1 MPLKDTPLFFD
12 YNATAPLHPEAKQ
25 ALLDVLDDCGNAASP
40 HVFGRHM
47 RQKLEEARQTLAQT
61 LGASFPDEIV
71 FNSGGTEGNNTV
83 LKTFENQG
91 AAILVSAVEHACVR
105 TICKK
110 AQQIPVDQNGIVDLH
125 WLEETLS
132 QCDQSRPILVSV
144 MLVNNETGVIQP
156 LQEIITIA
164 KKYNAYVHS
173 DAVQALGRIPVT
185 LDLYPV
191 DYMTFSGHKI
201 GGCTGFGALYVKAKA
216 PYTSLI
222 LGGGQEKEKRSGTS
236 NTFGAVAFGAALKA
250 AREQSWSSVER
261 LRNNLEKS
269 LLDFC
274 PTAMI
279 WAQKSPRVA
288 NTLSIRMPGVPN
300 MTQLMAFDIEGIAVS
315 AGSACSSG
323 KVSPSPV
330 LTAMRVVPAQALET
344 IRVSMGPTTTQ
355 KDINRFFNAWK
366 SIYDR
371 AKKTAEPLPSALN
384 LPPKKRA

>member
-1 MPLKDTPLFFD
+1 MPLKNTPLFFD
-12 YNATAPLHPEAKQ
+12 YNATAPLRPEAKQ
-25 ALLDVLDDCGNAASP
+25 ALLEALDDCGNAASP
-40 HVFGRHM
+40 HIFGRQM
-47 RQKLEEARQTLAQT
+47 RQKLESARQVLAQT
-61 LGASFPDEIV
+61 LGSAFPDEIV

-83 LKTFENQG
+83 LKTFESQG

-105 TICKK
+105 TVCKK
-110 AQQIPVDQNGIVDLH
+110 AQQIPVDQNGIVDLN
-125 WLEETLS
+125 WLDETLS

-156 LQEIITIA
+156 LQEIITLA
-164 KKYNAYVHS
+164 RKYNAYVHS

-185 LDLYPV
+185 LELYPV
-191 DYMTFSGHKI
+191 DYMTFSAHKI

-216 PYTSLI
+216 PYTPLI

-236 NTFGAVAFGAALKA
+236 NTFGAIAFGAALTA
-250 AREQSWSSVER
+250 AQEQSWNTVER

-269 LLDFC
+269 ILDFC
-274 PTAMI
+274 PTATI
-279 WAQKSPRVA
+279 WSQKAPRVA
-288 NTLSIRMPGVPN
+288 NTLSVRMPGVPN

-323 KVSPSPV
+323 KVYPSPV
-330 LTAMRVVPAQALET
+330 LTAMRVVPTQALET

-355 KDINRFFNAWK
+355 KDINYFFNAWK

-371 AKKTAEPLPSALN
+371 AKKTSEPSLPDFN